1 MYYVLDFFPDAL
13 PSFAGL
19 SPRMQRSILFTQSK
33 MSFNHGW
40 LVQGEA
46 PPSALFSKF
55 KEVISAGDAEPADI
69 AFYFVHW
76 LTDLAG
82 AVPSPLDGS
91 EKLVLS
97 FPQQVL
103 GSFIRSFKVLSE
115 LATRSETEVLESYL
129 ERYWVENSMSMPL
142 LSDCPTGD
150 SAIALMRLVCQAQ
163 TVEKQTSVLSAW
175 DRLSPDDRRVLSEE
189 MCRTGIV
196 GQEFSRS
203 SPRQTGMGPAILVYY
218 SPHLLR
224 HLSPEYTVAAL
235 EVLAEV
241 YRRGRQLW
249 PLQTLKTGA
258 SGVGGD
264 SGVRSVT
271 IRVDQLKEL
280 DIEDIRAVYA
290 TGDSW
295 LLCKRNMQEAVI
307 ECHPLDAMTSL
318 ISSSSGGVAV
328 LKLWRRRLS
337 RSSTA
342 SSVMSSAFASA
353 PPSGVVP
360 WRGHIPELQSNL
372 ESALEAHADEHT
384 ERGSYGHMRLNR
396 GSRSASCQGSC
407 SQSRESSRLGSREE
421 SFKYV
426 EELRQTAYDASR
438 DEALGEVNELSR
450 QATSTDNL
458 PTSPILGPFD
468 SPAANAVALGA
479 PYASLNRRSMNVLSH
494 EDAPGRAT
502 APSPLRLQRIPHTQ
516 GRKYSATG
524 SGTPGCTGPSDAAG
538 WKNRHGA

>member
-1 MYYVLDFFPDAL
+1 M
-13 PSFAGL
+13 
-19 SPRMQRSILFTQSK
+19 K
-33 MSFNHGW
+33 
-40 LVQGEA
+40 
-46 PPSALFSKF
+46 
-55 KEVISAGDAEPADI
+55 
-69 AFYFVHW
+69 
-76 LTDLAG
+76 
-82 AVPSPLDGS
+82 
-91 EKLVLS
+91 
-97 FPQQVL
+97 
-103 GSFIRSFKVLSE
+103 
-115 LATRSETEVLESYL
+115 
-129 ERYWVENSMSMPL
+129 
-142 LSDCPTGD
+142 
-150 SAIALMRLVCQAQ
+150 
-163 TVEKQTSVLSAW
+163 TSVLFTPPVILGCSANATC
-175 DRLSPDDRRVLSEE
+175 RYKGLQSAAAGRRSFLALSKAVARARARA
-189 MCRTGIV
+189 RTHTHHIFAPTPPHPIV
-196 GQEFSRS
+196 GSAVNQQAPCTQPNFKD
-203 SPRQTGMGPAILVYY
+203 ILLPDCP
-218 SPHLLR
+218 SCPDF
-224 HLSPEYTVAAL
+224 
-235 EVLAEV
+235 
-241 YRRGRQLW
+241 
-249 PLQTLKTGA
+249 
-258 SGVGGD
+258 D
-264 SGVRSVT
+264 S
-271 IRVDQLKEL
+271 
-280 DIEDIRAVYA
+280 
-290 TGDSW
+290 
-295 LLCKRNMQEAVI
+295 QEAVI

-494 EDAPGRAT
+494 EDAPGCLLYT
-502 APSPLRLQRIPHTQ
+502 SPSPR
-516 GRKYSATG
+516 
-524 SGTPGCTGPSDAAG
+524 D
-538 WKNRHGA
+538 